1 MDNTNKRFWV
11 LDELIKI
18 GHLEAAMSHGDEQ
31 ICNIDHDIEN
41 SGGDIKVVEELAK
54 EQDYHR
60 EGISLDY
67 ENRVGCENDIM
78 ETLGGNS
85 KDWCYLKHRATAFVI
100 AAENYHARGC
110 CPSEEHSLILA
121 AKSLALTASH
131 CFGFE
136 VMDCLRCLG
145 DKLNTQYEVELELAK
160 DRVFVRPLDPSEIT
174 VTEANDSEPTKSTP
188 KPKKAAK

>member
-1 MDNTNKRFWV
+1 MDSKRFWV

-31 ICNIDHDIEN
+31 VCNVNRDMEN
-41 SGGDIKVVEELAK
+41 ETEDVKHLEELAK

-60 EGISLDY
+60 EGIRLDY

-78 ETLGGNS
+78 EFLQGNK
-85 KDWCYLKHRATAFVI
+85 KDWCYLKHRAAAFVI
-100 AAENYHARGC
+100 AAENYHARDC
-110 CPSEEHSLILA
+110 CPTEEKSLILA

-136 VMDCLRCLG
+136 MMDCLRCLG
-145 DKLNTQYEVELELAK
+145 DALQDKYGDNHN
-160 DRVFVRPLDPSEIT
+160 PLVSTLTIVPPKEGGIVAIRAEEQIDIT
-174 VTEANDSEPTKSTP
+174 D
-188 KPKKAAK
+188 KPKKG